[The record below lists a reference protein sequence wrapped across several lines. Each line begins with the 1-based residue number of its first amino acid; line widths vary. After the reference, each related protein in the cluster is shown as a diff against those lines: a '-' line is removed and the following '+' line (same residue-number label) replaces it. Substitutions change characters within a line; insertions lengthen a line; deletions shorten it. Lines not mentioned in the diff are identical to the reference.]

1 MVPEHTGI
9 SGVPCNYTPPLQL
22 YPPLSRDLRS
32 SRSQNQDILG
42 FGRLRRPENFDISDQ
57 SVLFLKVNPLKVG
70 SERPKFS
77 CLRRKTVSPVFIEA
91 APQARRKLEW
101 FCTKYSRKSRRRREK
116 CFGIWE
122 HFLGQKTPE
131 IRQNPRSYRDRA
143 TIPPLVKYP
152 ERGKGGV

>member
-1 MVPEHTGI
+1 M
-9 SGVPCNYTPPLQL
+9 QL
-22 YPPLSRDLRS
+22 YPPFATIPPLSRDLRS

-116 CFGIWE
+116 FFGIWE
-122 HFLGQKTPE
+122 HFLGQKSAKIPDLIGTV
-131 IRQNPRSYRDRA
+131 QLY
-143 TIPPLVKYP
+143 PPLSNIR
-152 ERGKGGV
+152 RGAKGGDSCMELH

>member
-1 MVPEHTGI
+1 MLAVSQNLRNYFYLLVWLI

-77 CLRRKTVSPVFIEA
+77 CLRRKTASLVFIQT
-91 APQARRKLEW
+91 APQAREI
-101 FCTKYSRKSRRRREK
+101 
-116 CFGIWE
+116 FGIWE

-152 ERGKGGV
+152 ERGKGGYSCMELH